1 MTRLTRLT
9 AILAK
14 IETTYGTD
22 SVPTGADN
30 ALLVSAPTLS
40 HVFNNVARDNIKA
53 YLGADEELVG
63 TRSVSIGFDVE
74 ISGSGTAGTA
84 PAWGPLLRG
93 CAMAQTVTAGQR
105 VEYNPISTGFESL
118 TICYHRDGVLHKAT
132 GCRGTVEFMME
143 EGTIPKMRFAF
154 TGLDA
159 GPSAVS
165 NPVQTLTPWRV
176 PQVVTAANSA
186 AVKLGA
192 TYSAGALSGGTD
204 FCSRGLMLNLG
215 NEVTFS
221 SMLGPCTRVDI
232 QNRAATGSLQLDLD
246 AAAEVTQYGAINANT
261 LTSVGLL
268 HGSSAGNRV
277 LVFAPAVQRINPT
290 QADFNGRVQ
299 IGMDLRVLP
308 VSGNDELRIV
318 AL

>member
-1 MTRLTRLT
+1 MSRLTRLT
-9 AILAK
+9 VILAK

-22 SVPTGADN
+22 AVPTGADN
-30 ALLVSAPTLS
+30 ALLVSEPTLS
-40 HVFNNVARDNIKA
+40 HNYNNVARDNIKSF
-53 YLGADEELVG
+53 LGADEELVG
-63 TRSVSIGFDVE
+63 TRSVTMGFRVE

-84 PAWGPLLRG
+84 PAWGPLLRA
-93 CAMAQTVTAGQR
+93 CAMAQTITAGQR
-105 VEYNPISTGFESL
+105 VEYNPISAAFESL
-118 TICYHRDGVLHKAT
+118 TIYYHRDGVLHKAT
-132 GCRGTVEFMME
+132 GCRGTVEFMLE
-143 EGTIPKMRFAF
+143 EGSIPRMLFSF

-159 GPSAVS
+159 GPVAIA
-165 NPVQTLTPWRV
+165 NPTQTLTAWRT
-176 PQVVTAANSA
+176 PQVVTTANSA
-186 AVKLGA
+186 AVKLGS

-204 FCSRGLMLNLG
+204 FCTRGLMLNLG

-246 AAAEVTQYGAINANT
+246 AAGEVTQYSAVNANT

-268 HGSSAGNRV
+268 HGTGAGNRV

-290 QADFNGRVQ
+290 QADFNGRIQ
-299 IGMDLRVLP
+299 IGMDLRLTP

>member
-1 MTRLTRLT
+1 MSRLTRLT

-14 IETTYGTD
+14 VETTYGTD
-22 SVPTGADN
+22 AAPTGADN
-30 ALLVSAPTLS
+30 ALLVSEPTLT
-40 HVFNNVARDNIKA
+40 HNYNNVDRNNLKA
-53 YLGADEELVG
+53 FLGADEQLVG
-63 TRSVSIGFDVE
+63 TRSVTIGFDVE

-93 CAMAQTVTAGQR
+93 CAMAQTITAGQR

-118 TICYHRDGVLHKAT
+118 TIHYHRDGVRHAAT
-132 GCRGTVEFMME
+132 GCRGTVEFMLE
-143 EGTIPKMRFAF
+143 EGSIPKMRFSF

-159 GPSAVS
+159 GPTAAA
-165 NPVQTLTPWRV
+165 NPNQTLTAWRT
-176 PQVVTAANSA
+176 PQVVTTANSA

-204 FCSRGLMLNLG
+204 FCTRGLMLNLG

-221 SMLGPCTRVDI
+221 SMLGPCTKVDI

-246 AAAEVTQYGAINANT
+246 AAGEVAQYSAVNANT

-277 LVFAPAVQRINPT
+277 LVFAPAAQRINPS
-290 QADFNGRVQ
+290 QQDFNGRIQ
-299 IGMDLRVLP
+299 IGMDLRLTP
-308 VSGNDELRIV
+308 VAGNDELRIV